1 MRKLILI
8 PAIALLASAMAFAA
22 EKVTIAELLKSP
34 EKYDGKIVTLTGKA
48 VKFQQKTSKAG
59 NDYFTLKLLGKDDDE
74 RVSIYGRGEQ
84 KELKDDTVIEVT
96 GKFAKEKKVGTVTYK
111 FEVDVTKDKED
122 AKTKDNGIKIVTK

>member
-8 PAIALLASAMAFAA
+8 PALALLAGAMSFAA

-34 EKYDGKIVTLTGKA
+34 EKYDGKIVTVTGKA

-59 NDYFTLKLLGKDDDE
+59 NDYFTMKLVGKNDDD
-74 RVSIYGRGEQ
+74 RISVYGRGKQ
-84 KELKDDTVIEVT
+84 KEIKDDESIEVT
-96 GKFAKEKKVGTVTYK
+96 GKFAKEKKVGSVTFK

-122 AKTKDNGIKIVTK
+122 DKTKNNGIKAVKN

>member
-8 PAIALLASAMAFAA
+8 PALALLAGAMSFAA

-34 EKYDGKIVTLTGKA
+34 EKYDGKIVTVTGKA

-59 NDYFTLKLLGKDDDE
+59 NDYFTMKLVGKSDDD
-74 RVSIYGRGEQ
+74 RISVYGRGKQ
-84 KELKDDTVIEVT
+84 KDIKDDESIEVT
-96 GKFAKEKKVGTVTYK
+96 GKFAKEKKVGSVTFK

-122 AKTKDNGIKIVTK
+122 DKTKNNGIKVVKN

>member
-8 PAIALLASAMAFAA
+8 PALALLAGAMSFAA

-34 EKYDGKIVTLTGKA
+34 EKYDGKIVTVIGKA

-59 NDYFTLKLLGKDDDE
+59 NDYFTMKLVGKNDDD
-74 RVSIYGRGEQ
+74 RISVYGRGKQ
-84 KELKDDTVIEVT
+84 KEIKDDESIEVT
-96 GKFAKEKKVGTVTYK
+96 GKFAKEKKVGSVTFK

-122 AKTKDNGIKIVTK
+122 DKTKNNGIKAVKN